1 MIFEILMFRMVDV
14 LLISPP
20 FRGLKREPLGLYYL
34 SGVLKVGGV
43 SSSVIDFNV
52 QPFSLTDF
60 RGYAK
65 RANPRIVGVTSYTF
79 NFSAAVRILEEVKRC
94 LPKSTTVLGGV
105 HASALPNEVLRN
117 TKALDYVVIGEGE
130 CAFLEL
136 CRRILNGEGAEG
148 VGGIAYREEDKTLI
162 NPPSHQL
169 VDLDGL
175 PLPDRRMLP
184 IERYP
189 VASVQTSRGCPYSCI
204 FCNINQFYGR
214 RIRLR
219 DPRGVVDEC
228 SILVNK
234 YKKDNIFFF
243 GDAFTISSDW
253 VERFCD
259 EIIRR
264 GLKFTW
270 GCETRVDNVSY
281 PLLKRMRMAGC
292 REIQYGIDYGD
303 EGVLKLLGK
312 DVSIEEIDDA
322 VRWAKRAGLFVG
334 AFFIFNVPG
343 EDEETMERTFNL
355 IQRVPVDAVEVN
367 LLTPYPGT
375 PLWHRPGEF
384 GMRIINFDFDYYTTK
399 RYVMENLNFPKNR
412 FVPAFK
418 RLLRRLNLVPIP
430 GYQPEIYDFLK
441 RPPRIEVWRRR
452 GLGDF
457 FSSLF
462 RASGG
467 GPSSTHL

>member
-1 MIFEILMFRMVDV
+1 MVDV

-20 FRGLKREPLGLYYL
+20 FLGLLREPMGLYYL
-34 SGVLKVGGV
+34 AGILEAGGI
-43 SSSVIDFNV
+43 SSSIIDFNV
-52 QPFSLTDF
+52 QRPTKANF
-60 RGYAK
+60 REYLK
-65 RANPRIVGVTSYTF
+65 RIKPKIVGVTSYTF
-79 NFSAAVRILEEVKRC
+79 NFSAAIKILNEVKC
-94 LPKSTTVLGGV
+94 LLPGSVTVLGGV
-105 HASALPNEVLRN
+105 HASALPMEVLSG
-117 TKALDYVVIGEGE
+117 TKSLDFIVIGEGE
-130 CAFLEL
+130 YTFFNL
-136 CRRILNGEGAEG
+136 CKGILNEEGIEALD
-148 VGGIAYREEDKTLI
+148 GIAYRRGERVLI
-162 NPPSHQL
+162 NPPSNK
-169 VDLDGL
+169 VVNLDEL
-175 PLPDRRMLP
+175 PLPDREMLP
-184 IERYP
+184 IGRYP

-281 PLLKRMRMAGC
+281 PLLKRMSMAGC